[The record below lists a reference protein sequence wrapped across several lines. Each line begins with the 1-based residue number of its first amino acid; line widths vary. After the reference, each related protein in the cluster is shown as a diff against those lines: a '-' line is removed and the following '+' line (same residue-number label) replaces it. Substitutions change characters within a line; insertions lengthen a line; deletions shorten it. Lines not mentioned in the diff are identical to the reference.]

1 MPTDYV
7 QMLLEESLASSKDD
21 TKIMVESIEYELEY
35 IASCIENN
43 HIMPVTEAKKNG
55 GGVFQ
60 KFINLIRN
68 IFAKFKEKVAD
79 ITLDLRDW
87 DKYINKLDDI
97 SYDGI
102 KIESAPQWLNS
113 GDDIVQDIRKLIT
126 GFSQTRTKNPSAN
139 DDITPSGVVKTMSVF
154 REFND
159 DKLGYKVA
167 MERVFSIGKNEPIKA
182 VEVNESTNP
191 SLREVC
197 EIARKYI
204 QDYKDLSTK
213 LTRLS
218 EEIQALLSNAERG
231 LEVNQESYNPYLVLE
246 GAHLSNTDLI
256 LCNNG
261 GILFEADGEQGN
273 QNQQSTEQ
281 NNGEKKEDTNPSV
294 KVTSDNNNNSPGS
307 NNEPK
312 NLKIELQKSYAKVLI
327 DAISV
332 GITVAERKLYVYKT
346 IIRSVVTEAGKGDSN
361 SSDEKVE
368 AEKTTDEAKTKPKKG
383 LFKKSVSNRKNVAKK
398 KK

>member
-7 QMLLEESLASSKDD
+7 QMLLEESLASSKED

-43 HIMPVTEAKKNG
+43 HIMPVTEAKKSG
-55 GGVFQ
+55 EGVFQ

-68 IFAKFKEKVAD
+68 IFTKFKEKVAD

-102 KIESAPQWLNS
+102 TIESAPQWLNS
-113 GDDIVQDIRKLIT
+113 GDNIVQEVKKLIN
-126 GFSQTRTKNPSAN
+126 GFNQTKARTPSEN
-139 DDITPSGVVKTMSVF
+139 DDITPSGIVKTMSVF

-159 DKLGYKVA
+159 EKLGYKVA
-167 MERVFSIGKNEPIKA
+167 MERVFSIGRNQPIETVK
-182 VEVNESTNP
+182 VDDSTKP

-197 EIARKYI
+197 EIGRKYI
-204 QDYKDLSTK
+204 QEYKDLSTK

-218 EEIQALLSNAERG
+218 EEIQTLLSNAERG
-231 LEVNQESYNPYLVLE
+231 LEVNTESYNPYLILE
-246 GAHLSNTDLI
+246 GAYLSNTDLI

-261 GILFEADGEQGN
+261 GILFEADGEQGT
-273 QNQQSTEQ
+273 QNQSQ
-281 NNGEKKEDTNPSV
+281 NTQQNGEKKEDTNPSV
-294 KVTSDNNNNSPGS
+294 KVTSDNADGGS
-307 NNEPK
+307 NSDDGPK
-312 NLKIELQKSYAKVLI
+312 NRKIELQKSYAKVLI
-327 DAISV
+327 DAITV
-332 GITVAERKLYVYKT
+332 AITVAERKLYVYKT
-346 IIRSVVTEAGKGDSN
+346 IIRSVVNAAGKGDSKP
-361 SSDEKVE
+361 SDEDV
-368 AEKTTDEAKTKPKKG
+368 KTDKAVDTTNDTKKKSKG
-383 LFKKSVSNRKNVAKK
+383 LFRKK

>member
-7 QMLLEESLASSKDD
+7 QMLLEESLASSKED

-43 HIMPVTEAKKNG
+43 HIMPVTEAKKSG
-55 GGVFQ
+55 EGIFQ

-102 KIESAPQWLNS
+102 TIESAPQWLNS
-113 GDDIVQDIRKLIT
+113 GDNIVQEVKKLIN
-126 GFSQTRTKNPSAN
+126 GFNQTKTKTPSEN
-139 DDITPSGVVKTMSVF
+139 DDLTPSGIVKTMSVF

-159 DKLGYKVA
+159 EKLGYKVA
-167 MERVFSIGKNEPIKA
+167 MERVFSIGRNQPIETVKIDD
-182 VEVNESTNP
+182 STKP

-197 EIARKYI
+197 EIGRKYI
-204 QDYKDLSTK
+204 QEYKDLSTK

-218 EEIQALLSNAERG
+218 EEIQTLLSNAERG
-231 LEVNQESYNPYLVLE
+231 LEVNTESYNPYLILE
-246 GAHLSNTDLI
+246 GAYLSNTDLI

-261 GILFEADGEQGN
+261 GILFEADGEQGA
-273 QNQQSTEQ
+273 QNQSQ
-281 NNGEKKEDTNPSV
+281 NTSQNGEKKEDTNPSV
-294 KVTSDNNNNSPGS
+294 KVTSDNSGSGS
-307 NNEPK
+307 NSDDGPK
-312 NLKIELQKSYAKVLI
+312 NRKIELQKSYAKVLI
-327 DAISV
+327 DAITV
-332 GITVAERKLYVYKT
+332 AITVAERKLYVYKT
-346 IIRSVVTEAGKGDSN
+346 IIRSVVNTAGKGDSK
-361 SSDEKVE
+361 SVDEEV
-368 AEKTTDEAKTKPKKG
+368 KTDKAVDTANDTKKKSKG
-383 LFKKSVSNRKNVAKK
+383 LFRKNKK
-398 KK
+398 